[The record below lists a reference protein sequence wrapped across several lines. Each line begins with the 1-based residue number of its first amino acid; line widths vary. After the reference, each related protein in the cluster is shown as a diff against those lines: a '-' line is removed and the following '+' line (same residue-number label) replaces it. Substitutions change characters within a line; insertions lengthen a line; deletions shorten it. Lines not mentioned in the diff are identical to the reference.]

1 VRTTK
6 LALKPTAAHNNLT
19 TDDPFQESSL
29 SRPNIFTKIPPI
41 NQTNNKSILSGS
53 SSSAPTPQLS
63 VREEKIP
70 ESIPSDLPHM
80 PSPPTHEPYSPIKGP
95 RIAITEQQETGSS
108 TAFTPETNP
117 FSKFAFAFGSK
128 STSSAPFQFE
138 TPTKVKTIRIENLPS
153 SDMTNSA
160 AISGFSFG
168 TSASSTTSIPENER
182 IKETKRIPLKEKASK
197 PLNVALSAKAGT
209 STYNFGFGDEKKFE
223 FEASSTPKKSS
234 IAGDSTAHSALQFR
248 LAQPEENDP
257 VILSTP
263 IQSTGQAERSGTSS
277 TTTINSGLK
286 SKDTPAHMIASLP
299 NDEDHYGYAN
309 VTPNS
314 TRYATYLPA
323 RQRHG
328 LITPPETPENTMGV
342 LSQVTKDADYFR
354 DEERGEAESPMP
366 KVTRKP
372 VPQLPAPRVED
383 EEPEQNDGCAACGKK
398 LVQGV
403 GNCECAEGYE
413 EKDEVKSG
421 CLQRFGLRRLKEMIG
436 GKVKAV
442 RGRIAKNNE
451 GSPISSDG
459 VVQE

>member
-1 VRTTK
+1 
-6 LALKPTAAHNNLT
+6 
-19 TDDPFQESSL
+19 
-29 SRPNIFTKIPPI
+29 
-41 NQTNNKSILSGS
+41 
-53 SSSAPTPQLS
+53 
-63 VREEKIP
+63 
-70 ESIPSDLPHM
+70 
-80 PSPPTHEPYSPIKGP
+80 
-95 RIAITEQQETGSS
+95 
-108 TAFTPETNP
+108 
-117 FSKFAFAFGSK
+117 
-128 STSSAPFQFE
+128 
-138 TPTKVKTIRIENLPS
+138 
-153 SDMTNSA
+153 
-160 AISGFSFG
+160 
-168 TSASSTTSIPENER
+168 
-182 IKETKRIPLKEKASK
+182 
-197 PLNVALSAKAGT
+197 
-209 STYNFGFGDEKKFE
+209 
-223 FEASSTPKKSS
+223 
-234 IAGDSTAHSALQFR
+234 
-248 LAQPEENDP
+248 
-257 VILSTP
+257 
-263 IQSTGQAERSGTSS
+263 
-277 TTTINSGLK
+277 
-286 SKDTPAHMIASLP
+286 MIASLP

-372 VPQLPAPRVED
+372 VPQLPEPRVED
-383 EEPEQNDGCAACGKK
+383 EEPEQNDECAACGKK